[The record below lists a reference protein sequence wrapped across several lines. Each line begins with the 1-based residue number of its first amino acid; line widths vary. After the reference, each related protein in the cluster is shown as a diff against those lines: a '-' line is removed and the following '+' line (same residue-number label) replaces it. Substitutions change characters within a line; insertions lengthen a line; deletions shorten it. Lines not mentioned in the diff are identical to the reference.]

1 MKINDLFFSNVP
13 TYGDLYLD
21 AILLEDVYIVVSI
34 LKNKKGKYFI
44 CICCEVRT
52 EQRWIISPISKI
64 EVQEFLTNK
73 VPAKMFFKQGEKIMV
88 VRNYETKTES
98 FSLLMA
104 NEIDE
109 NYLPSDD
116 SYLDAEPGEWDEYLE
131 SISKC
136 ILKNDET
143 STSLLSLKSI
153 LLDEIVEHDK
163 SQEDSQYRCE
173 EILLSCA

>member
-1 MKINDLFFSNVP
+1 M
-13 TYGDLYLD
+13 G
-21 AILLEDVYIVVSI
+21 
-34 LKNKKGKYFI
+34 I
-44 CICCEVRT
+44 CIWMLFYWKMFT
-52 EQRWIISPISKI
+52 SKI

-73 VPAKMFFKQGEKIMV
+73 VPAKMFFKQGEKIMA

-116 SYLDAEPGEWDEYLE
+116 SYLDAEPGEWDDYLE

-143 STSLLSLKSI
+143 STSLFGLK
-153 LLDEIVEHDK
+153 
-163 SQEDSQYRCE
+163 
-173 EILLSCA
+173 